1 MNIDGHENTTIAEVI
16 FSNEMSKKN
25 LEMKNH

>member
-16 FSNEMSKKN
+16 LSNEMSKKN